1 LPRDLGRKEKITT
14 ERIPFMS
21 IASMASVAFVR
32 DFDNSRI
39 TGARGPAAVVNM
51 SAHPAAVRQNHFPVI
66 I

>member
-1 LPRDLGRKEKITT
+1 
-14 ERIPFMS
+14 MS